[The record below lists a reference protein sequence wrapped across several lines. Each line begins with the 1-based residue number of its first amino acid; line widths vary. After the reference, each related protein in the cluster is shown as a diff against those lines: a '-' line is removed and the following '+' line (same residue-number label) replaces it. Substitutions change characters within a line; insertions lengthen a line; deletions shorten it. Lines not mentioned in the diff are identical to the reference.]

1 MNPNPEINAPTTVG
15 APPGA
20 AVDAERDLA
29 RVQGKVDSA
38 RAVLLR
44 LLQEVVVAESRL
56 NSNQATKMLEA
67 NEQLVVAAL
76 REQAEAQAATQS
88 LTDATRLAEFDSLT
102 GLPNRAL
109 LLDRFAQAIAT
120 AKRRMSRLA
129 LLFVDLDD
137 FKQINDQLGHVAG
150 DQALQKVAL
159 RLGQSIREADTVSRY
174 GGDEFVILL
183 TEVSQS
189 ADAALIAGKL
199 LAALGEPL
207 RVGDHDLRMT
217 ASIGISVYPDDGQ
230 SIEVL
235 IGHADAAM
243 YQAKRQGPGRVALHG
258 DGAPQPPGSPPG
270 SPPELPWPSA
280 SIAHEQA
287 LSAHERR
294 FAQLQEANEHL
305 VLAALGAQELQAA
318 AERAQQRQADFMA
331 AVAEE
336 LGNPFAPIRVAAAM
350 LGRTS
355 DDEILLP
362 RAQALVDQQAARMS
376 RLVQAAGARSRAAG
390 MMMATGPQTC
400 DLVAVIDT
408 AVHDARPVLDL
419 RRQRLTVAVP
429 AGPITVRGDAERLSH
444 VLGNLLDNASK
455 YTPDN
460 GTIRLDAAVQG
471 ASVVLVVTDDGIG
484 IAPAVVPHIFEP
496 FGQDSRAIGF
506 NGASTGIG
514 LPVVRALVTELGGT
528 VTADSAGSGHG
539 SRFVVTLP
547 LAEFGSAD
555 APGAPPRSA

>member
-1 MNPNPEINAPTTVG
+1 MNPHPETNAPTTVG
-15 APPGA
+15 APSGA
-20 AVDAERDLA
+20 AADAERDLA
-29 RVQGKVDSA
+29 RVQGKVDAA

-56 NSNQATKMLEA
+56 NSNQATRMLEA

-88 LTDATRLAEFDSLT
+88 LTDVARLAELDPLT

-120 AKRRMSRLA
+120 AKRRVARMA

-150 DQALQKVAL
+150 DEALQQVAL

-183 TEVSQS
+183 TEVSQA
-189 ADAALIAGKL
+189 ADAALIAAKL
-199 LAALGEPL
+199 LAALGQPL
-207 RVGDHDLRMT
+207 RVGDRDLRMT

-230 SIEVL
+230 TIEAL

-243 YQAKRQGPGRVALHG
+243 YRAKRQGPGRVALHG
-258 DGAPQPPGSPPG
+258 DGAAQPPGSPPG
-270 SPPELPWPSA
+270 SPPESPPLAA

-305 VLAALGAQELQAA
+305 VLAVLGAQELQAA

-355 DDEILLP
+355 DGETLLP

-376 RLVQAAGARSRAAG
+376 RLVQAAGARSHAAG
-390 MMMATGPQTC
+390 MMMATGPQTS

-408 AVHDARPVLDL
+408 AVHDARPVLNL
-419 RRQRLTVAVP
+419 RQQQLTVAAP

-471 ASVVLVVTDDGIG
+471 ASAVLVVTDDGIG
-484 IAPAVVPHIFEP
+484 IAPAVVPLIFEP

-547 LAEFGSAD
+547 LAEVGSAD
-555 APGAPPRSA
+555 APGAPPGRA

>member
-1 MNPNPEINAPTTVG
+1 MNPHPETNAPTTVG
-15 APPGA
+15 APSGA
-20 AVDAERDLA
+20 GTDAERDLA
-29 RVQGKVDSA
+29 RVQGKVDAA

-88 LTDATRLAEFDSLT
+88 LTDAARLAELDPLT

-109 LLDRFAQAIAT
+109 LLDRFAQAIAI
-120 AKRRMSRLA
+120 AKRRVARLA

-137 FKQINDQLGHVAG
+137 FKQINDELGHVAG
-150 DQALQKVAL
+150 DEALQKVAL

-183 TEVSQS
+183 TEVSQA

-207 RVGDHDLRMT
+207 RVGDRDLRMT

-230 SIEVL
+230 SIEAL

-243 YQAKRQGPGRVALHG
+243 YRAKRQGPGRVALHG
-258 DGAPQPPGSPPG
+258 DGAPQPTG
-270 SPPELPWPSA
+270 SPPESPPPAA
-280 SIAHEQA
+280 SIAHEQT

-336 LGNPFAPIRVAAAM
+336 LANPFAPIRVAAAM

-355 DDEILLP
+355 DDAILLP

-376 RLVQAAGARSRAAG
+376 RLVQAAGARSHAAG
-390 MMMATGPQTC
+390 MMTATGPQTS
-400 DLVAVIDT
+400 DLVAVIET
-408 AVHDARPVLDL
+408 AVHDARPVLNL
-419 RRQRLTVAVP
+419 RHQHLSVAAP

-471 ASVVLVVTDDGIG
+471 ASAVLVVTDDGIG
-484 IAPAVVPHIFEP
+484 IAPAVVPLIFEP

-547 LAEFGSAD
+547 LAEVGSAD
-555 APGAPPRSA
+555 APGAPPGRA

>member
-1 MNPNPEINAPTTVG
+1 MNPNPEINASTTVG
-15 APPGA
+15 APSGA
-20 AVDAERDLA
+20 GADAERDLA
-29 RVQGKVDSA
+29 RVQGKVDAA

-88 LTDATRLAEFDSLT
+88 LTDVARLAELDPLT

-120 AKRRMSRLA
+120 AKRRVARMA

-150 DQALQKVAL
+150 DEALQQVAL

-183 TEVSQS
+183 TEVSQA
-189 ADAALIAGKL
+189 ADATLIAAKL
-199 LAALGEPL
+199 LAALGQPL
-207 RVGDHDLRMT
+207 RVGDRDLRMT

-230 SIEVL
+230 TIEAL

-243 YQAKRQGPGRVALHG
+243 YRAKRQGPGRVGLHG
-258 DGAPQPPGSPPG
+258 DGTAQPTG
-270 SPPELPWPSA
+270 SPPESPPPAA

-305 VLAALGAQELQAA
+305 VLAVLGAQELQAA

-355 DDEILLP
+355 DGETLLP

-376 RLVQAAGARSRAAG
+376 RLVQAAGARSHAAG
-390 MMMATGPQTC
+390 MMTATGPQTS

-408 AVHDARPVLDL
+408 AVHDARPVLNL
-419 RRQRLTVAVP
+419 RQQQLTVAAP

-471 ASVVLVVTDDGIG
+471 ASAVLVVTDDGIG
-484 IAPAVVPHIFEP
+484 IAPAVVPLIFEP

-547 LAEFGSAD
+547 LAEVGSAD
-555 APGAPPRSA
+555 APGAPPGRA

>member
-1 MNPNPEINAPTTVG
+1 MNPNPEINAPTTAG

-243 YQAKRQGPGRVALHG
+243 YRAKRQGPGRIALHG
-258 DGAPQPPGSPPG
+258 DGAPQPPGSPP
-270 SPPELPWPSA
+270 ELPWPAA